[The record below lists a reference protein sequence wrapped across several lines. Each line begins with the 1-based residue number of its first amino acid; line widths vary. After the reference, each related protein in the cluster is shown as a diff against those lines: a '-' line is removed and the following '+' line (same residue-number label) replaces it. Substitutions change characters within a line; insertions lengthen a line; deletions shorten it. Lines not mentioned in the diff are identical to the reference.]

1 MRPLAKSYL
10 KALYDQLWHESLEC
24 IQVQGFAYD
33 PLIDDIQDDRF
44 GITLLVRPDEGV
56 ISAVQGF
63 MDRVRAIEPN
73 HHFYPSTDVH
83 ITVMSVI
90 SCYEGFSLDGINK
103 QDYIELIAPCLEGI
117 KPFDMRFEGITLS
130 PSCVMIQ
137 GFPSNNALDQLRDR
151 LRAVFKNS
159 PLEQSMDS
167 RYPLETF
174 HSTVI
179 RFKEKV
185 RKKEEILSLLENFR
199 SFDFGASPVKE
210 MELVFN
216 DWYQREK
223 SVKKL
228 FVFDLS

>member
-1 MRPLAKSYL
+1 MAKRL
-10 KALYDQLWHESLEC
+10 EALYDQLWLESLRE
-24 IQVQGFAYD
+24 IQGQSFAYD
-33 PLIDDIQDDRF
+33 PLIDDAHDNRF
-44 GITLLVRPDEGV
+44 GITLLIRPDEAV
-56 ISAVQGF
+56 ISGIETF
-63 MDRVRAIEPN
+63 MDRIREIEPS
-73 HHFYPSTDVH
+73 HHFYPSSDIH
-83 ITVMSVI
+83 ITVMSII
-90 SCYEGFSLDGINK
+90 SCYKGFSLDRINK
-103 QDYIELIAPCLEGI
+103 QDYIELIASCLEGI
-117 KPFDMRFEGITLS
+117 KPFDMRFEGITFS

-137 GFPSNNALDQLRDR
+137 GFPSNSTLDQLRDR

-199 SFDFGASPVKE
+199 SFDFGVSPIKE

-216 DWYQREK
+216 DWYQRERL
-223 SVKKL
+223 VKKL